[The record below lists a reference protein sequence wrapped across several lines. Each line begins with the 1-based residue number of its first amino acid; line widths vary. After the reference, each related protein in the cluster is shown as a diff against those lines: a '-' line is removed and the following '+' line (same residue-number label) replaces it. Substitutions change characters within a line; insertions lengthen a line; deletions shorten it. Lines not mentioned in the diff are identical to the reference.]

1 MVTKPSAAAKKAPA
15 TPPAKTSGKT
25 SGKTAAKTS
34 AKASAKP
41 PARAA
46 TKTPPSPPARPAVK
60 APAKAPAKAPVKA
73 PAKAPVRPA
82 AKAPRKASGDPF
94 DQYRQSL
101 LVRQEELL
109 LDISRNRQ
117 VTVDTVDEQAQDMVD
132 RATSAYTREF
142 AFSLSEAD
150 RKALLLIE
158 QALLRMDQ
166 GTYGVCVHCQGVVQ
180 EKRLEAVPWA
190 RHCLDCQEMQ
200 DKGLL

>member
-46 TKTPPSPPARPAVK
+46 TTTPPSPPARPVVK
-60 APAKAPAKAPVKA
+60 TPAKAPVKA
-73 PAKAPVRPA
+73 PAKPA

>member
-1 MVTKPSAAAKKAPA
+1 MVTKPSAAAKKAPVKTA
-15 TPPAKTSGKT
+15 VKPPAKVAPKAPPKT
-25 SGKTAAKTS
+25 P
-34 AKASAKP
+34 AKP
-41 PARAA
+41 SKDPLD
-46 TKTPPSPPARPAVK
+46 KY
-60 APAKAPAKAPVKA
+60 
-73 PAKAPVRPA
+73 
-82 AKAPRKASGDPF
+82 RK
-94 DQYRQSL
+94 QL
-101 LVRQEELL
+101 LTRQEELI

-117 VTVDTVDEQAQDMVD
+117 VTDETVDEQAQDMVD

-158 QALLRMDQ
+158 QALLRLDH

-190 RHCLDCQEMQ
+190 RHCLECQEMQ

>member
-15 TPPAKTSGKT
+15 KTPAK
-25 SGKTAAKTS
+25 
-34 AKASAKP
+34 
-41 PARAA
+41 
-46 TKTPPSPPARPAVK
+46 
-60 APAKAPAKAPVKA
+60 
-73 PAKAPVRPA
+73 PA
-82 AKAPRKASGDPF
+82 AKVAPKSSEKAHREHKERKEPADPF
-94 DQYRQSL
+94 DKYRKRL
-101 LVRQEELL
+101 LLRQEELI

-117 VTVDTVDEQAQDMVD
+117 VTDETVDEQAQDMVD

-158 QALLRMDQ
+158 QALLRIEQ

-190 RHCLDCQEMQ
+190 RHCLECQEMQ

>member
-15 TPPAKTSGKT
+15 KTPAK
-25 SGKTAAKTS
+25 
-34 AKASAKP
+34 
-41 PARAA
+41 PA
-46 TKTPPSPPARPAVK
+46 
-60 APAKAPAKAPVKA
+60 AKAPVK
-73 PAKAPVRPA
+73 PA
-82 AKAPRKASGDPF
+82 AKVAPKSSEKPHKEHKDPKDPF
-94 DQYRQSL
+94 DKYRKRL
-101 LVRQEELL
+101 LVRQEELI

-117 VTVDTVDEQAQDMVD
+117 VTDETVDEQAQDMVD

-158 QALLRMDQ
+158 QALLRIEQ

-190 RHCLDCQEMQ
+190 RHCLECQEMQ

>member
-15 TPPAKTSGKT
+15 KTPAK
-25 SGKTAAKTS
+25 
-34 AKASAKP
+34 P
-41 PARAA
+41 
-46 TKTPPSPPARPAVK
+46 V
-60 APAKAPAKAPVKA
+60 AKAPAKVAPK
-73 PAKAPVRPA
+73 PSEKPHREH
-82 AKAPRKASGDPF
+82 KDTKDPF
-94 DQYRQSL
+94 EKYRKRL
-101 LVRQEELL
+101 LVRQEELI

-117 VTVDTVDEQAQDMVD
+117 VTDETVDEQAQDMVD

-158 QALLRMDQ
+158 QALLRIDQ

-190 RHCLDCQEMQ
+190 RHCLECQEMQ